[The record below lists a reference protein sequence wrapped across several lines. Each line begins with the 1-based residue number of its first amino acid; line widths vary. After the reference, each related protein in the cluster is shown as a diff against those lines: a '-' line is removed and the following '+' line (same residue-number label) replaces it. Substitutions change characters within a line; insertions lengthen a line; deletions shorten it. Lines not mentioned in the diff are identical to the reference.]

1 MRSAQKTYEREYQTD
16 FLCHAQMEPLNAV
29 VSVAADKRSAEVW
42 VGTQAQDSSR
52 QAVADVLGID
62 VADVK
67 FHPCSLG
74 GGFGRRSLTGY
85 VEEATHLSAK
95 IARPVKLIWTR
106 EDDIQY
112 GAFRPISLHRLQAGV
127 DETGDITA
135 WHHIIAGTGGGL
147 LGGGGECSY
156 YSLP

>member
-1 MRSAQKTYEREYQTD
+1 
-16 FLCHAQMEPLNAV
+16 
-29 VSVAADKRSAEVW
+29 
-42 VGTQAQDSSR
+42 
-52 QAVADVLGID
+52 
-62 VADVK
+62 
-67 FHPCSLG
+67 
-74 GGFGRRSLTGY
+74 
-85 VEEATHLSAK
+85 K

-156 YSLP
+156 YSLPNHLVEVRNVEEGVRTKHWRAVGHGANKFAIETFIDEIAHNLGQDPLAFRLRLMREHPREMKVLKEV